1 VTDHDMGHDMEHDL
15 KHDTIQPML
24 ALYAA
29 DALDP
34 GERRRVDQHA
44 GTCEICRRELLAWG
58 AYAGGLTQLPQ
69 PIAHQ
74 GLMERTRLR
83 IVQQRE
89 AAAARRREN
98 AMLAA
103 LVVLGWAVSLA
114 TWTLMR
120 ALVGGSLVVLGA
132 NLVSGVNWFL
142 LSTVLAWTTA
152 AAAATMLGKR
162 VRRVYGPV
170 S

>member
-1 VTDHDMGHDMEHDL
+1 MKHDLEHDAE
-15 KHDTIQPML
+15 HESIRAML

-34 GERRRVDQHA
+34 GELRRVEQHA
-44 GTCEICRRELLAWG
+44 RGCETCRGELLAWA
-58 AYAGGLTQLPQ
+58 AYATGLTQLPQ
-69 PIAHQ
+69 PLAPQ
-74 GLMERTRLR
+74 GLMERTRIR

-103 LVVLGWAVSLA
+103 LAVFGWAVSLA
-114 TWTLMR
+114 TWTVIR

-142 LSTVLAWTTA
+142 LSTVFAWTTA
-152 AAAATMLGKR
+152 AAAAAVLGKR
-162 VRRVYGPV
+162 DGARRVYEPV

>member
-1 VTDHDMGHDMEHDL
+1 MSGHVRQHDAEHDA
-15 KHDTIQPML
+15 IQAML

-29 DALDP
+29 DALGP
-34 GERRRVDQHA
+34 GERRRVEQHSGSCDA
-44 GTCEICRRELLAWG
+44 CRRELLAWDS
-58 AYAGGLTQLPQ
+58 YASGLTQLPQ
-69 PIAHQ
+69 PLAPQ
-74 GLMERTRLR
+74 GLMERTRMR

-114 TWTLMR
+114 TWTAIR
-120 ALVGGSLVVLGA
+120 ALAGGSLVVLGA
-132 NLVSGVNWFL
+132 NVVSGASWFLVS
-142 LSTVLAWTTA
+142 TVFAWMTA
-152 AAAATMLGKR
+152 AAAAAMLGR
-162 VRRVYGPV
+162 RDGVRRMYEPV

>member
-1 VTDHDMGHDMEHDL
+1 MNEPRMDRDTGHE
-15 KHDTIQPML
+15 TIQAML

-34 GERRRVDQHA
+34 GERRRVEQHSGA
-44 GTCEICRRELLAWG
+44 CEICRRELLAWDS
-58 AYAGGLTQLPQ
+58 YVRGLPHLPQ
-69 PIAHQ
+69 LLAPA

-98 AMLAA
+98 AMLA
-103 LVVLGWAVSLA
+103 VLAVFGWAVSLA
-114 TWTLMR
+114 TWTVIR
-120 ALVGGSLVVLGA
+120 ALAGGSLVVLGA
-132 NLVSGVNWFL
+132 NVVSGASWFL
-142 LSTVLAWTTA
+142 LSTVFTWMTA
-152 AAAATMLGKR
+152 ASAAAMLG
-162 VRRVYGPV
+162 RRGRRMYEPV